1 MLIKTKLRPKEQNE
15 FNRYFGDLK
24 HSITPIEGTSRQI
37 QERIEDEKV
46 SSQIILS
53 SEKLFIQDIKGE
65 AVGRIHKNLL
75 TNIYMDMNSV
85 QRFMLRAFVEL
96 EKNTLPIVSNSQAGD
111 FIQGLEDDEK
121 VMIYNQLL
129 DFFKYFKD
137 RESTGDTEV
146 CVLAADSTSI
156 CGAITQSTD
165 LRFIKL
171 PKQIQEKVYL
181 LELVEGQINILKY
194 YYLMVLDI
202 ILHPFFENTIYA
214 IEQDRPLY
222 WCIVSL
228 LKKLDEHISD
238 FWRERARVILEKY
251 FDYIEGAEVLYNEL
265 FEGDKGHGKELLKEN
280 YYFNIATGVLM
291 NSDIQIRFFYEM
303 NKEEK
308 NIVINQAVSFA
319 RRINTLLVKDLER
332 ISPEVFYHPR
342 EHETELEE
350 IFTYLKMFRFT
361 HRTLEEVMLK
371 KGMSKKEWIYV
382 KNLLRTVYEE
392 EHMQRIEEQCLHH
405 VNNYYTI
412 ISNIA
417 LNYSLQSASSVNA
430 NLLELCKYE
439 LAYKLAIQEK
449 TEEEK
454 AALKDIELLY
464 KLMDV
469 PFKAY
474 LDKDLMIEAQRK
486 KGISEWMIN
495 LFVFI
500 CEDE

>member
-75 TNIYMDMNSV
+75 TNMNNV

-96 EKNTLPIVSNSQAGD
+96 EKNTLPIVSNSQVGD

-251 FDYIEGAEVLYNEL
+251 FDYIEGAEMLYNEL
-265 FEGDKGHGKELLKEN
+265 FEGDKEHGKELLREN
-280 YYFNIATGVLM
+280 YYFNISTGVLM

>member
-1 MLIKTKLRPKEQNE
+1 MLIKTKLRQKEQKE
-15 FNRYFGDLK
+15 FNQYFGDLK

-37 QERIEDEKV
+37 QERIEDERV

-75 TNIYMDMNSV
+75 TNIYRDMNNV

-129 DFFKYFKD
+129 DCFKYFKD
-137 RESTGDTEV
+137 AEPTKDTEV
-146 CVLAADSTSI
+146 RVLAADSTSI
-156 CGAITQSTD
+156 CGSITQNTNLCS
-165 LRFIKL
+165 IKL
-171 PKQIQEKVYL
+171 PKEVQKKVYL
-181 LELVEGQINILKY
+181 FELSDSQINMLKY

-222 WCIVSL
+222 WSIVSL
-228 LKKLDEHISD
+228 LKNLDEHISD
-238 FWRERARVILEKY
+238 FWRERARIILEKY
-251 FDYIEGAEVLYNEL
+251 LDYNGGATEIYNEL
-265 FEGDKGHGKELLKEN
+265 FEGDKGYGKELLREN
-280 YYFNIATGVLM
+280 YYFNIATGIIM
-291 NSDIQIRFFYEM
+291 HSAIQIRFFYEM

-319 RRINTLLVKDLER
+319 RRINTLLSKDLER

-361 HRTLEEVMLK
+361 HKTLEEVMLK
-371 KGMSKKEWIYV
+371 KGISKKEWIYV

-405 VNNYYTI
+405 VNNYYTT

-430 NLLELCKYE
+430 NLLELCIYE
-439 LAYKLAIQEK
+439 LAFKLAIQEK

-454 AALKDIELLY
+454 AVLKDIEYIY
-464 KLMDV
+464 KLIDV
-469 PFKAY
+469 PFKAN

-486 KGISEWMIN
+486 KGVSEWMIN

>member
-1 MLIKTKLRPKEQNE
+1 MLIKTKLRPKELNE
-15 FNRYFGDLK
+15 FNRWFGDLK

-37 QERIEDEKV
+37 QERIEDERV

-75 TNIYMDMNSV
+75 TNIYRDMNNV
-85 QRFMLRAFVEL
+85 QRFMLRTFVEF
-96 EKNTLPIVSNSQAGD
+96 ERNALPIVLNSQAGD
-111 FIQGLEDDEK
+111 FIQGLEEDEK
-121 VMIYNQLL
+121 VMIYNQILH
-129 DFFKYFKD
+129 FFKYFKD
-137 RESTGDTEV
+137 IELTEDTEV

-156 CGAITQSTD
+156 CGSITKDTNLSS
-165 LRFIKL
+165 IKL
-171 PKQIQEKVYL
+171 PKDIKKKVYL
-181 LELVEGQINILKY
+181 LELSDSQINMLKY
-194 YYLMVLDI
+194 YYMMVLDI

-214 IEQDRPLY
+214 IEQARPLY
-222 WCIVSL
+222 WSIVSL

-238 FWRERARVILEKY
+238 FWRERARIILAKY
-251 FDYIEGAEVLYNEL
+251 INNDGAKELYIEL
-265 FEGDKGHGKELLKEN
+265 FEGDKGNGKELLREN
-280 YYFNIATGVLM
+280 YYFNMATGIIM

-308 NIVINQAVSFA
+308 NIVINQVVSFA
-319 RRINTLLVKDLER
+319 RRINTLLAKDLER

-361 HRTLEEVMLK
+361 HKTLEEVMLQ
-371 KGMSKKEWIYV
+371 KGMSKKEWSYV

-392 EHMQRIEEQCLHH
+392 EHMQRIEEQYLASEHD
-405 VNNYYTI
+405 YYTI
-412 ISNIA
+412 INNIA
-417 LNYSLQSASSVNA
+417 LKYSLQSASSVNA

-439 LAYKLAIQEK
+439 LAFKLAIQEK

-454 AALKDIELLY
+454 AVMKDMESIYRLL
-464 KLMDV
+464 DI
-469 PFKAY
+469 PFKTN

-486 KGISEWMIN
+486 KGVSDWMIN

>member
-1 MLIKTKLRPKEQNE
+1 MLIKTKLRPKELNE
-15 FNRYFGDLK
+15 FNRCFGDLK

-37 QERIEDEKV
+37 QERIEDERV

-137 RESTGDTEV
+137 TEPTKDTEV
-146 CVLAADSTSI
+146 CVLEVDSTSI
-156 CGAITQSTD
+156 CGSITQNTNLSS
-165 LRFIKL
+165 IKL
-171 PKQIQEKVYL
+171 PIEVKKKVYL
-181 LELVEGQINILKY
+181 FELSDSQINMLKY

-214 IEQDRPLY
+214 IEQDRTLY

-238 FWRERARVILEKY
+238 FWRERARIILEKY
-251 FDYIEGAEVLYNEL
+251 FEYNEGAEMLYNEL
-265 FEGDKGHGKELLKEN
+265 FEGDKEHGKELLREN
-280 YYFNIATGVLM
+280 YYFNISTGVLM

-308 NIVINQAVSFA
+308 NIVINQVVSFA
-319 RRINTLLVKDLER
+319 RRINTLLSKDLER

-392 EHMQRIEEQCLHH
+392 EYMQRIEEQCLHH
-405 VNNYYTI
+405 VNNYYTT

-430 NLLELCKYE
+430 NLLELCRYE
-439 LAYKLAIQEK
+439 LAFKLASQEK

-454 AALKDIELLY
+454 AALKDIEFIY
-464 KLMDV
+464 KLIDV
-469 PFKAY
+469 PFKAN
-474 LDKDLMIEAQRK
+474 LDKNLMIEAQRK
-486 KGISEWMIN
+486 KGVSEWMIN

>member
-1 MLIKTKLRPKEQNE
+1 MLIKTKLRPKELNE
-15 FNRYFGDLK
+15 FNRWFGDLK

-37 QERIEDEKV
+37 QERIEDERV

-75 TNIYMDMNSV
+75 TNIYRDMNNV

-96 EKNTLPIVSNSQAGD
+96 EKNTLPIVSNSQVGD

-238 FWRERARVILEKY
+238 FWRERARIILAKY
-251 FDYIEGAEVLYNEL
+251 INNDGAKELYIEL
-265 FEGDKGHGKELLKEN
+265 FEGDKGNGKELLREN
-280 YYFNIATGVLM
+280 YYFNMATGIIM

-361 HRTLEEVMLK
+361 HKTLEEVMLQ
-371 KGMSKKEWIYV
+371 KGMSKKEWSYV

-392 EHMQRIEEQCLHH
+392 EHMQRIEEQYLASEHD
-405 VNNYYTI
+405 YYTI
-412 ISNIA
+412 INNIA
-417 LNYSLQSASSVNA
+417 LKYSLQSASSVNA

>member
-75 TNIYMDMNSV
+75 TNIYRDMNNV

-96 EKNTLPIVSNSQAGD
+96 EKNTLPIVSNSQVGD

-291 NSDIQIRFFYEM
+291 NSDIQM